1 MEIEITDES
10 LERIMV
16 TQLTQSLDWARKDLS
31 MYDVGLN
38 ANANVVGVPEADK
51 EELRKDIE
59 AYERIL
65 NYWTVQKKRKIDST

>member
-65 NYWTVQKKRKIDST
+65 NYWTVQL

>member
-1 MEIEITDES
+1 VKVEISDES
-10 LERIMV
+10 IDRIMV
-16 TQLTQSLDWARKDLS
+16 QELTQSLEWARKDLS

-38 ANANVVGVPEADK
+38 ANIHVIGDPEKDK

-65 NYWTVQKKRKIDST
+65 NYWKVQS

>member
-1 MEIEITDES
+1 MKVEITDES
-10 LERIMV
+10 IERIV
-16 TQLTQSLDWARKDLS
+16 VQELTQYLEWARKDLS

-38 ANANVVGVPEADK
+38 ANANVVGDPEKDK

-65 NYWTVQKKRKIDST
+65 NYWKVQS

>member
-1 MEIEITDES
+1 MKVEISDES
-10 LERIMV
+10 IDRIMV
-16 TQLTQSLDWARKDLS
+16 QELTQSLEWARKDLS

-38 ANANVVGVPEADK
+38 ANANVVGDPEKDK

-65 NYWTVQKKRKIDST
+65 NYWKVQS

>member
-1 MEIEITDES
+1 MEIGITDES

-65 NYWTVQKKRKIDST
+65 NYWTVQL

>member
-1 MEIEITDES
+1 VEIEITDES

-16 TQLTQSLDWARKDLS
+16 TQLTQSLEWARKDLS
-31 MYDVGLN
+31 TYDVGLN

-65 NYWTVQKKRKIDST
+65 NYWTVQL